1 MSDPEPEEDNR
12 GADETLPRGIN
23 EPGSAEPE
31 ADTLEQQLPPE
42 SGEDTGQGDSYP
54 EEPVQG
60 ESPESALDARD
71 ADVIEQQRV
80 VEPDEDDYRE

>member
-12 GADETLPRGIN
+12 GAEETLPRGIN

-54 EEPVQG
+54 EETGPRRVTG
-60 ESPESALDARD
+60 VSVGRSRRRRDRAAARRR
-71 ADVIEQQRV
+71 A
-80 VEPDEDDYRE
+80 